1 MRLPGHSFRKW
12 DGVNFTVADDKRVR
26 EMKHG
31 PNIFLCH
38 PFARKLRGL
47 FFFFHYRYLSM
58 FLN

>member
-1 MRLPGHSFRKW
+1 M
-12 DGVNFTVADDKRVR
+12 R

-47 FFFFHYRYLSM
+47 FFFTIVVYPIDVVFELGTSKH
-58 FLN
+58 